1 MGGRS
6 SSYRHSTFPT
16 PYCIKKGDSDM
27 DILANEFLATI
38 VYALLSLALMLVGYK
53 FFDWITPYNFAEE
66 IKEKNPAIG
75 AVIAGIFIA
84 TAIIIKAAIA

>member
-1 MGGRS
+1 M
-6 SSYRHSTFPT
+6 
-16 PYCIKKGDSDM
+16 
-27 DILANEFLATI
+27 LANEFIATI
-38 VYALLSLALMLVGYK
+38 VYAVLALVLMFLGYK

-84 TAIIIKAAIA
+84 VAIIIKAAII

>member
-1 MGGRS
+1 
-6 SSYRHSTFPT
+6 
-16 PYCIKKGDSDM
+16 M
-27 DILANEFLATI
+27 DILANEYIATI
-38 VYALLSLALMLVGYK
+38 VYALLAIVLMFVGYK
-53 FFDWITPYNFAEE
+53 FFDLITPYNFSEE

>member
-1 MGGRS
+1 
-6 SSYRHSTFPT
+6 
-16 PYCIKKGDSDM
+16 M
-27 DILANEFLATI
+27 DWTQLLDVMIYS
-38 VYALLSLALMLVGYK
+38 VLSLVLMFSGYK

-84 TAIIIKAAIA
+84 TAIIIKAAII